1 MPLPYS
7 IIGDQMEIVSPSSQY
22 KNSYY
27 EYLKELGD
35 EDRYP
40 FTLDFDSKNFEAL
53 LARLDDFANGKNLPD
68 GFVPSTTLW
77 LVKEHELIGVTNL
90 RHFLNSKIEY
100 CGGHIGLG
108 IRPAYRGQ
116 KLGNLLMK
124 KSIDVLNKMGINHV
138 HVHCHKANLASAFAI
153 KNNGGELDSEI
164 CLKEGI
170 VQRFI
175 IKKT

>member
-1 MPLPYS
+1 VLFVNGFRRATSPPVTIAS
-7 IIGDQMEIVSPSSQY
+7 ITNNPVRQGRLGLVSCFL
-22 KNSYY
+22 N
-27 EYLKELGD
+27 
-35 EDRYP
+35 
-40 FTLDFDSKNFEAL
+40 
-53 LARLDDFANGKNLPD
+53 
-68 GFVPSTTLW
+68 
-77 LVKEHELIGVTNL
+77 I

-124 KSIDVLNKMGINHV
+124 KSIEVLHKMGINHV
-138 HVHCHKANLASAFAI
+138 HVHCHKTNLASAFAI

-175 IKKT
+175 VKNT

>member
-7 IIGDQMEIVSPSSQY
+7 IFGDQMEIVSPSRQY

-40 FTLDFDSKNFEAL
+40 FTLDFDSKNFETL

-77 LVKEHELIGVTNL
+77 LVKEQELIGVTQEVANKSQNL
-90 RHFLNSKIEY
+90 PCGSLN
-100 CGGHIGLG
+100 G
-108 IRPAYRGQ
+108 
-116 KLGNLLMK
+116 
-124 KSIDVLNKMGINHV
+124 
-138 HVHCHKANLASAFAI
+138 
-153 KNNGGELDSEI
+153 
-164 CLKEGI
+164 
-170 VQRFI
+170 
-175 IKKT
+175 